1 MLVVLRATSRYAS
14 MRNAIASEITLKMIN
29 DWTVVVIVTLSYQH
43 SLLDFASY
51 CIFVLHRSRSLS
63 SGDCQYKVNVKMN
76 VICYNFLFNDFTFY
90 IVLYFHL
97 RFHHYTFYCCLSNIW
112 SVHTSNI
119 IVVYVTFIVLRSLF
133 QMEKVGNWVI
143 VNLRREK
150 KICWYLKIFF

>member
-43 SLLDFASY
+43 SLLDLASY

-76 VICYNFLFNDFTFY
+76 

-97 RFHHYTFYCCLSNIW
+97 RFYHYTFYCCLSNIW
-112 SVHTSNI
+112 SVRTSNI

-133 QMEKVGNWVI
+133 QIEKVGNWVI